1 MKKLGIAL
9 IFIYVL
15 LTLGLFS
22 IQTREFA
29 AIGVT
34 IFLPV
39 LMILAASNLLTGTT
53 EYPNRKLLTICS
65 TLSLTLFVLA
75 GAFIEHVPS
84 LWDYYNPTFYI
95 ATGLLIVSVGI
106 SVNNA
111 FTGQLSSRGA
121 IDIIILIVPVT
132 AFFIFEVYQ
141 YNRFTDV
148 SDIYGADRLTNE
160 ISETSQLITNEI
172 IPEGQEIMFLETVVL
187 MEEFVNYTA
196 EWTGGYKEGS
206 MGYEFFAPNNHL
218 PADLEVEWI
227 NKIRDSLN
235 KDIESTSNEKVKEE
249 LLKVRQLFSQ
259 SATDNSALEMRLR
272 LYAAQNRLL
281 TLNLIE

>member
-39 LMILAASNLLTGTT
+39 LMILAASNLLTGTS

-65 TLSLTLFVLA
+65 ALSLILFVLA
-75 GAFIEHVPS
+75 GAFIEHIPS

-160 ISETSQLITNEI
+160 ISETSQLIANSI
-172 IPEGQEIMFLETVVL
+172 IPESQELKFRETVIL

-196 EWTGGYKEGS
+196 EWTGGYKEGT
-206 MGYEFFAPNNHL
+206 MGYEFFAPNSHL